1 MRESDVA
8 HPLRGLASVRIPALA
23 GHEQR
28 RSSNL
33 AMRVLVIDSQ
43 DANRA
48 QLRKAL
54 AEFALREAS
63 HVDSVRQ
70 GDWQPDAI
78 VAAAELVDDSG
89 QLMALAGKTPVVLV
103 ADAPSIPHAVD
114 CIRQGAA
121 DYLPRPLASGALA
134 AAVRRCIGE
143 GAQTALP
150 RTQDFGNLLGDSP
163 PMRELCNAILALD
176 SDSPVLIQG
185 EPGTGKTLVAHAV
198 HAASKR
204 PGRFIALDCA
214 AVPASAIAADLFGK
228 DAEPPADGLAAAA
241 QGGTL
246 FLHAVG
252 ELPMDAQAKLLA
264 TLKTGNGAAAMRLIA
279 TTRTDLAQ
287 LAENGHFRADL
298 LDLLSAFVLRVPPL
312 RERGDDVR
320 LIATAVLARTSAKL
334 DKHGLGFD
342 APALEA
348 MRSHQ
353 WPGNVREL
361 KNAVERAASLCRG
374 DTIDCALLG
383 IAQPA
388 QPLPSKR
395 PEAAQGAASD
405 ESALPA
411 TSGSLESFFLRFVL
425 DNQDRLTE
433 TELATQLGISRKSLW
448 ERRQRL
454 NIPRRRTRKRGPR

>member
-1 MRESDVA
+1 
-8 HPLRGLASVRIPALA
+8 
-23 GHEQR
+23 
-28 RSSNL
+28 
-33 AMRVLVIDSQ
+33 MRVLVIDSQ

-48 QLRKAL
+48 QLREAL

-176 SDSPVLIQG
+176 RDSPVLIQG

-228 DAEPPADGLAAAA
+228 DAAEPPADGLAAAA
-241 QGGTL
+241 QSGTL

-264 TLKTGNGAAAMRLIA
+264 TLKTGNGAAATRLVA

-287 LAENGHFRADL
+287 LAENGHFLPDL

-312 RERGDDVR
+312 RERGDDAR
-320 LIATAVLARTSAKL
+320 TIATAVLARTSTKL
-334 DKHGLGFD
+334 NKHGLGFD
-342 APALEA
+342 TPALDA
-348 MRSHQ
+348 MRNHP

-361 KNAVERAASLCRG
+361 KNAVEQAALLCHG

-388 QPLPSKR
+388 QHMPSNQ
-395 PEAAQGAASD
+395 PEVAQGAALS

-425 DNQDRLTE
+425 DNQDRFTE

>member
-1 MRESDVA
+1 
-8 HPLRGLASVRIPALA
+8 
-23 GHEQR
+23 
-28 RSSNL
+28 
-33 AMRVLVIDSQ
+33 
-43 DANRA
+43 
-48 QLRKAL
+48 
-54 AEFALREAS
+54 
-63 HVDSVRQ
+63 
-70 GDWQPDAI
+70 
-78 VAAAELVDDSG
+78 
-89 QLMALAGKTPVVLV
+89 
-103 ADAPSIPHAVD
+103 
-114 CIRQGAA
+114 
-121 DYLPRPLASGALA
+121 
-134 AAVRRCIGE
+134 
-143 GAQTALP
+143 
-150 RTQDFGNLLGDSP
+150 
-163 PMRELCNAILALD
+163 MRELCNAILALD

-204 PGRFIALDCA
+204 PGRFITLDCA

-228 DAEPPADGLAAAA
+228 DAAEPPADGLAAAA

-264 TLKTGNGAAAMRLIA
+264 TLKTGNAAATRLVA

-287 LAENGHFRADL
+287 LAEGGHFLPDL
-298 LDLLSAFVLRVPPL
+298 VDLLSAFVLRVPPL
-312 RERGDDVR
+312 RERGDDAR
-320 LIATAVLARTSAKL
+320 AIATAVLARTSAQL

-348 MRSHQ
+348 MRSHP

-361 KNAVERAASLCRG
+361 KNAVERAASLCHD

-388 QPLPSKR
+388 QHLPSDQ
-395 PEAAQGAASD
+395 PAADQGAALD

-425 DNQDRLTE
+425 DNQDRYTE

-454 NIPRRRTRKRGPR
+454 NIPRRRTRKRGRR